1 MLVCCCGFSP
11 VFQGLCN
18 HVCKENNLD
27 ISFYKSL
34 EDILADK
41 KNCISENSNFKQP
54 DLLLFDVESTGEN
67 SDSKIITTLRTAF
80 PNAFVVPAVDS
91 RFVDFTK
98 QALLRGAAGF
108 LEKPCTKDSILQII
122 QITLFSRN

>member
-1 MLVCCCGFSP
+1 MLVSCCGFSP

-18 HVCKENNLD
+18 HICKENNLEV
-27 ISFYKSL
+27 SFYKSV
-34 EDILADK
+34 EDI
-41 KNCISENSNFKQP
+41 ISAKENSVLDKANFKEP
-54 DLLLFDVESTGEN
+54 DLLLFDIDS
-67 SDSKIITTLRTAF
+67 SDDTPDAKIVTSLRTSF
-80 PNAFVVPAVDS
+80 PKAFVVPSVDS